1 LNTTFKTFTFVI
13 LATGLVG
20 CNGINQSQDKY
31 DNDTRPI
38 GYYSNEGDNRGDLD
52 RTKGPVTDMADNNR
66 TDHSTTYHEDYDGAL
81 AEKVANKVNDIRG
94 VDDAHVILEDN
105 NVIVGVDTDNDNTK
119 KLTEK
124 VRKTTA
130 RMVPDRDVK
139 VVADKD
145 MYNRIENVD
154 NDLRDGRAYTEV
166 QSDVRGIMNDIVNAG
181 SDLGN
186 AVKRP
191 FENNR

>member
-1 LNTTFKTFTFVI
+1 MKVLIKTLTVTI
-13 LATGLVG
+13 LAGGLVG
-20 CNGINQSQDKY
+20 CNGVNESQDRN

-52 RTKGPVTDMADNNR
+52 RGSGFISDMADRDVN
-66 TDHSTTYHEDYDGAL
+66 DHTSTYHEDYDGKL
-81 AEKVANKVNDIRG
+81 AERIANKVNDIRG

-105 NVIVGVDTDNDNTK
+105 NVIVGVDTDESKKEELTK
-119 KLTEK
+119 K
-124 VRKTTA
+124 VRETTA
-130 RMVPDRDVK
+130 NLAPNRDVK
-139 VVADKD
+139 VVSDQK
-145 MYNRIENVD
+145 MVNRIENVD

-166 QSDVRGIMNDIVNAG
+166 ESDVRGISKDIVNAG

-186 AVKRP
+186 AIKRP

>member
-1 LNTTFKTFTFVI
+1 MKVLIKTLTVTI
-13 LATGLVG
+13 LAGGLVG
-20 CNGINQSQDKY
+20 CNGVNESQDRN

-52 RTKGPVTDMADNNR
+52 RGSGFISDMADRDVN
-66 TDHSTTYHEDYDGAL
+66 DHTSTYHEDYDGKL
-81 AEKVANKVNDIRG
+81 AERIANKVNDIRG

-105 NVIVGVDTDNDNTK
+105 NVIVGVDTDENKKEELTK
-119 KLTEK
+119 K
-124 VRKTTA
+124 VRETTA
-130 RMVPDRDVK
+130 DLAPNRDVK
-139 VVADKD
+139 VVSDQK
-145 MYNRIENVD
+145 MVNRIENVD

-166 QSDVRGIMNDIVNAG
+166 ESDVRGISKDIVNAG

-186 AVKRP
+186 AIKRP